1 MPQSPQTA
9 VDKPLAR
16 QIKRHLKASPHRW
29 AAIAPQEF
37 SALCLEELDNL
48 GVEETSL
55 SEAGVEF
62 TAKLEV
68 CYLANLWL
76 RTASRIVCRVLN
88 FRAGSAE
95 QLFNKVSAFHWELW
109 LNPNIP
115 LNIEVHLRESRIEH
129 EGLVEKTLLA
139 GMEKRFSM
147 VRLPS
152 PATGGSID
160 ADLTG
165 AIEVPQRV
173 ILHLRNN
180 RCEVS
185 LDSSGAHLHQRG
197 YRLRHAGAP
206 LRETLAAAILLKA
219 GWAGERPLVD
229 GMCGAGTLAIEAAM
243 LARRSPPGLMRP
255 FLFEKWPSFMPKT
268 WQFQRREAAEKA
280 LSRSAVPIVAIE
292 QDPEALATAR
302 QNARRASAH
311 DDIHWQ
317 EGDFFSFRPQ
327 SLALK
332 PGLLFLNP
340 PYGKR
345 LAEVENLYEAVGNHL
360 RQFFRGWQAAV
371 MAPDR
376 SQALRMQ
383 LAPARIWRVRHGGM
397 PVVVVL
403 AKL

>member
-1 MPQSPQTA
+1 MAQFAQTA

-29 AAIAPQEF
+29 AAILPQEF
-37 SALCLEELDNL
+37 SALCLEELNNL
-48 GVEETSL
+48 GVEGASL

-76 RTASRIVCRVLN
+76 RTASRIICRVLN

-95 QLFNKVSAFHWELW
+95 QLFNKVAAFHWELW
-109 LNPNIP
+109 LNADVP
-115 LNIEVHLRESRIEH
+115 LNIEVHLRESRLEH

-139 GMEKRFSM
+139 GMEKRFKTF
-147 VRLPS
+147 RLPS
-152 PATGGSID
+152 PAACGVKAEDLRG
-160 ADLTG
+160 AD
-165 AIEVPQRV
+165 EVLQRV
-173 ILHLRNN
+173 IVHLRNN
-180 RCEVS
+180 RCEIS

-197 YRLRHAGAP
+197 YRLRHTGAP
-206 LRETLAAAILLKA
+206 LRETLAAAILLKT
-219 GWAGERPLVD
+219 GWGGDRPLVD

-243 LARRSPPGLMRP
+243 LARRLPPGLMRP

-268 WQFQRREAAEKA
+268 WQFQKREAAERA

-292 QDPEALATAR
+292 QGPEALAIAR
-302 QNARRASAH
+302 QNAQRAGVH
-311 DDIHWQ
+311 DDIQWHQ
-317 EGDFFSFRPQ
+317 GDFFSFRPR
-327 SLALK
+327 SLVLK

-345 LAEVENLYEAVGNHL
+345 LAEVENLYESVGNHL
-360 RQFFRGWQAAV
+360 RQFFRGWQVAV